1 MRRETGESEEI
12 RKPHKKVQKNRKLRD
27 DEDENEVQGR
37 AKNNFSNKG
46 YYEENYEDKDL
57 EMKRKSYFKNTKKNN
72 IETFK
77 RNDESSEYDE
87 GYREVKR
94 NSQKVIPRDSYS
106 CQYCEEVYKVIIF
119 QSLPVK
125 VFECFYCHNTINSI
139 SLDFYYKKYDK
150 ELRCQPSSVNPSQ
163 LSCSINPI
171 ITPKEIQEV
180 KIEKEPSKKVIK
192 IQEAESINLLATKKN
207 NLKVERNREEENT
220 IDKQQI
226 EYPKP
231 SRIKEEVKKKE
242 EIKIEEENEEVQN
255 IKRKLIEQREEKRQ
269 RKLAEEKRKEEK
281 KKTEE
286 KPVKILSKS
295 INIEEKENT
304 EKFDKKWVDWNETQ
318 NLEKK
323 EELKRN
329 KELIEVNVCDNNEI
343 KGSSLADAFKKKK
356 KDMVKRLE
364 NNEKEIVVPNN
375 NENTMIEHRKNS
387 KNVTG
392 NDIQDET
399 NCTRADL
406 RGDNTTIG
414 EILNDSELRPVNIS
428 SKILSEKKEKKK
440 NKYEQKNVIVEE
452 NEPSKELLDR
462 LIYGKKAEVRVY

>member
-1 MRRETGESEEI
+1 MMRTRMKYKEGLKTISPI
-12 RKPHKKVQKNRKLRD
+12 KV
-27 DEDENEVQGR
+27 
-37 AKNNFSNKG
+37 
-46 YYEENYEDKDL
+46 
-57 EMKRKSYFKNTKKNN
+57 T
-72 IETFK
+72 
-77 RNDESSEYDE
+77 
-87 GYREVKR
+87 
-94 NSQKVIPRDSYS
+94 
-106 CQYCEEVYKVIIF
+106 
-119 QSLPVK
+119 

-304 EKFDKKWVDWNETQ
+304 EKFDKKWIDWNETQ

>member
-1 MRRETGESEEI
+1 
-12 RKPHKKVQKNRKLRD
+12 
-27 DEDENEVQGR
+27 
-37 AKNNFSNKG
+37 
-46 YYEENYEDKDL
+46 
-57 EMKRKSYFKNTKKNN
+57 
-72 IETFK
+72 
-77 RNDESSEYDE
+77 
-87 GYREVKR
+87 
-94 NSQKVIPRDSYS
+94 
-106 CQYCEEVYKVIIF
+106 
-119 QSLPVK
+119 
-125 VFECFYCHNTINSI
+125 
-139 SLDFYYKKYDK
+139 
-150 ELRCQPSSVNPSQ
+150 
-163 LSCSINPI
+163 
-171 ITPKEIQEV
+171 
-180 KIEKEPSKKVIK
+180 
-192 IQEAESINLLATKKN
+192 
-207 NLKVERNREEENT
+207 
-220 IDKQQI
+220 
-226 EYPKP
+226 
-231 SRIKEEVKKKE
+231 
-242 EIKIEEENEEVQN
+242 
-255 IKRKLIEQREEKRQ
+255 LIEQREEKRQ

-462 LIYGKKAEVRVY
+462 LIYGKKAELNKKEIKEVNKRMYSKLVESKEKEKDEEVNRKKQELVKNKEKLKQYSENLKNSVVKKQKN